1 MQRWKQFE
9 YHSCIIHNSIHGGH
23 VWHWSHVPEYVLIES
38 GYVSSTEELR
48 IIRKRHNGRIPEFGL
63 DGIALHEDGVYHGIQ
78 AKLWRSVLSAGS
90 LGTFFSVIFGRM
102 CKKNKLSTG
111 FLYYTGHLQ
120 HELQSD
126 MLQMTNIIAKHV
138 SYPMHAASR
147 ETSTSFETLAA
158 SALQCRWP
166 WTGAVHMHV
175 PCSVTISGI
184 LNSFFQSITSLQVVT
199 IASHTYYASQVL
211 IGDISSVKCLAA
223 THNTPDYNK
232 SQLHVIHNAHFTN
245 NHTYSSPVLL
255 ISCEPLEID
264 TVFTYR
270 MRDAIDNDDICD
282 YYLNLPVCETVMIPY
297 NEDVHHANQNLSYD
311 AMSLSMFLS
320 SGMLETGCFR
330 CIIHCAD
337 NNECQGV
344 VDAFT
349 YLCTSYHNTRPYAA
363 AIGSTN
369 NMTNEEWTEV
379 VACFESSSNHLAVLA
394 VVDIDVTVECADS
407 SCLTPTTAV
416 CDNCIHKLFICNHK
430 SKDRPSKV
438 ANAFIFSNDTDT
450 CHDMIASV
458 HSTDQKCLSRIRLI
472 SANYDTKTE
481 EESVA
486 LREQQLP
493 LVIDAIQARI

>member
-9 YHSCIIHNSIHGGH
+9 YYSCIIHNSIHGGH
-23 VWHWSHVPEYVLIES
+23 VWHWSHVPEYVLVES

-48 IIRKRHNGRIPEFGL
+48 IIRKRHKGRIPEFGL

-78 AKLWRSVLSAGS
+78 AKLWRSILSAGS

-102 CKKNKLSTG
+102 RKKNKLSTG

-120 HELQSD
+120 HELQYD
-126 MLQMTNIIAKHV
+126 MLQMTNIIARHI
-138 SYPMHAASR
+138 SYPICGASCK
-147 ETSTSFETLAA
+147 TSMSFEALAT
-158 SALQCRWP
+158 SALKRRWP

-175 PCSVTISGI
+175 PCSVTIAGV
-184 LNSFFQSITSLQVVT
+184 LNSFFQSIQSLQVVT

-211 IGDISSVKCLAA
+211 ISEISSVKCLAA
-223 THNTPDYNK
+223 THNTPSYNT
-232 SQLHVIHNAHFTN
+232 QLQVINNAHLASD
-245 NHTYSSPVLL
+245 HTHSGLVLL
-255 ISCEPLEID
+255 ISCEPLGEE
-264 TVFTYR
+264 TVFTYS
-270 MRDAIDNDDICD
+270 MRDAIDNGDICD

-297 NEDVHHANQNLSYD
+297 DEGVHHANQKLSYD
-311 AMSLSMFLS
+311 PMSLSMFLS

-337 NNECQGV
+337 DNECQGV

-349 YLCTSYHNTRPYAA
+349 CLCTTYHNTRPYAA
-363 AIGSTN
+363 AIGSTK
-369 NMTNEEWTEV
+369 NMTNEEWNKV
-379 VACFESSSNHLAVLA
+379 IAGFESSSNHLAVIA

-416 CDNCIHKLFICNHK
+416 RNNCIHKLFISNHK